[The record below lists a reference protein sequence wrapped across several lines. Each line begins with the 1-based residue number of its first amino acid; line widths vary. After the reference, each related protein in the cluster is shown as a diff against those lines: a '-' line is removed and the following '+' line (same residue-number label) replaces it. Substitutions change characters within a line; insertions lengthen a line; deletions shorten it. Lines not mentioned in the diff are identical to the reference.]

1 LTAADR
7 PLAGRRVVITRSREQ
22 APELARRLEAL
33 GATVYSVPAI
43 RFAPP
48 EDTGPLDRAIADLDQ
63 FDWVVFTS
71 PNGVR
76 FFWERLAA
84 LGFGPEKLAGPR
96 VAAIGPGT
104 AAELTRRGRPPDAV
118 PAEALTSRI
127 PDALG
132 DIRGRRI
139 FLPRTDIAGPEL
151 AEALRSAGAEVVEAV
166 AYRTLTDLTKRNRL
180 LHLLEAR
187 KVDAVTLTSAST
199 ARGLAAMVGPDR
211 TRLEGV
217 KIICIGPV
225 TARAAAEAGLK
236 VDVVASEHTLEGLVR
251 AVLDAFQAIPKT

>member
-33 GATVYSVPAI
+33 GATVYSVPTI

-104 AAELTRRGRPPDAV
+104 AAE
-118 PAEALTSRI
+118 LTSRI